1 MRKYYEHIAN
11 YFANVV
17 IPPDIDG
24 YTLEIICRELYY
36 TMYGIH
42 NLDDTEHPLA
52 LVRYTNADT
61 VGDLGSVAELI
72 NNFRI
77 FTIHEKYGLNLT
89 EYMNLPIDIIELLTS
104 RNLLEKENEEIIKRG
119 TTQAMEIKDKK
130 I

>member
-1 MRKYYEHIAN
+1 
-11 YFANVV
+11 
-17 IPPDIDG
+17 
-24 YTLEIICRELYY
+24 
-36 TMYGIH
+36 MYGIH